1 MNNHFTSEAAKFS
14 DNSGELTQY
23 VKKCEALLEAWDED
37 DAEELIRTV
46 TSKYKIAL
54 SPKNITE
61 QLHEIH
67 VQLMF
72 ALKYL

>member
-1 MNNHFTSEAAKFS
+1 MHNHLTNETTKFS

-23 VKKCEALLEAWDED
+23 VKKCEALLESWDED

-46 TSKYKIAL
+46 TSKYKVTL

-61 QLHEIH
+61 QIHEIH

>member
-1 MNNHFTSEAAKFS
+1 MKNQFTNEAARFS

-23 VKKCEALLEAWDED
+23 VKKCEALLESWDED
-37 DAEELIRTV
+37 EAEELIRTV
-46 TSKYKIAL
+46 TSKYKVAL

-61 QLHEIH
+61 QIHEIH
-67 VQLMF
+67 IQLMF

>member
-1 MNNHFTSEAAKFS
+1 MNNQFTNKTARFS
-14 DNSGELTQY
+14 DGGELTQY
-23 VKKCEALLEAWDED
+23 VKKCEALLESWDED
-37 DAEELIRTV
+37 DAEELIREV

-61 QLHEIH
+61 QIYEIH
-67 VQLMF
+67 IQLMF